1 MVQKPLEE
9 IEAMTE
15 EFIYKY
21 RQIDPETGLPYLS
34 PKYLNLIYLAIKKW
48 CLYHGII
55 KNRKQ
60 FKEILFDKTS
70 RKTRD
75 HTMITSTIFRKM
87 MDHADLKEK
96 LVFGYYG
103 IHALRPSLIPQ
114 IVLGDIRQNDI
125 TFNPDGTVILA
136 PKTWIMVK
144 REYAGNKGNIDFPVI
159 LASEMREWQQE
170 YLNTRA
176 RQGEKL
182 TPKTKRRF
190 IRSIFGAQR
199 RL

>member
-1 MVQKPLEE
+1 
-9 IEAMTE
+9 MTE